1 MEKKSAARQIIFEG
15 RLVPS
20 PALLEDERMLGTIE
34 AKFWD
39 IGLIGFLLRHKE
51 RLVITTHR
59 IFQFSRQL
67 TSGSL
72 HCLELA
78 KVESIYIGGRF
89 KWLQFLIG
97 LVCVIAPMLAFESYF
112 LFLSLFGAL
121 NGLAIGLPL
130 MFFARQKEL
139 RVRGSDAKNMISLPL
154 RRIKVEESK
163 CFIDLVCGAIRNIQ
177 KTATSLKTASN
188 QVPVEAVSDSLN
200 ADDSE
205 EAHDE
210 IRTSDEWVY
219 PPPSSHKQVQ
229 QGGRRRD
236 NFRRSREF
244 LE

>member
-1 MEKKSAARQIIFEG
+1 MEKKTAARQIIFEG

-51 RLVITTHR
+51 RLVITSHR

-97 LVCVIAPMLAFESYF
+97 LACAIAPMMAFESYF
-112 LFLSLFGAL
+112 LILSLIGVI

-139 RVRGSDAKNMISLPL
+139 RVAGSDAKNMISLPL

-163 CFIDLVCGAIRNIQ
+163 SFIDLVCGAIKNMQ
-177 KTATSLKTASN
+177 KAAKPATVASN
-188 QVPVEAVSDSLN
+188 QAPVEPMN
-200 ADDSE
+200 ASFNTDKPEDLPDD
-205 EAHDE
+205 

-219 PPPSSHKQVQ
+219 PPPSSRQQVQ
-229 QGGRRRD
+229 QDGRRRD

>member
-1 MEKKSAARQIIFEG
+1 MEKKTAARQIIFEG

-20 PALLEDERMLGTIE
+20 PALLEDERVLGTIE

-59 IFQFSRQL
+59 LFQFSRQL

-97 LVCVIAPMLAFESYF
+97 LACAIAPMLAFESEV
-112 LFLSLFGAL
+112 LILSLIGVL

-154 RRIKVEESK
+154 RRIKIEESK
-163 CFIDLVCGAIRNIQ
+163 CFIDLVCGAIQNMQ
-177 KTATSLKTASN
+177 KTAKPATVASN
-188 QVPVEAVSDSLN
+188 QIL
-200 ADDSE
+200 E
-205 EAHDE
+205 EPMNDKFNTDKPEDAHDE
-210 IRTSDEWVY
+210 IRTSEAWVY
-219 PPPSSHKQVQ
+219 PPPAPRQPAQ
-229 QGGRRRD
+229 QDGRRRD